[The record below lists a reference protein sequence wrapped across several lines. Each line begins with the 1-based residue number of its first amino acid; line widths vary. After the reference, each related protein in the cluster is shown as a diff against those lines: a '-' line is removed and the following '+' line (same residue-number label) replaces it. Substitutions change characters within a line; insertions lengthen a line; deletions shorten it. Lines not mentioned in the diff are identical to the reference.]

1 MRHGGD
7 LGEAI
12 AAAGESG
19 RAWLDLSTG
28 INPYS
33 YPVPP
38 LAPEVWA
45 RLPQSAALENLI
57 GAARAAY
64 GAPPHVAI
72 AAAPG
77 TQALIQLMPRLFAGE
92 SAAIVGPTYSEHGA
106 VWRRAASQVA
116 APDEARDAAILIVVN
131 PNNPDGR
138 ITPPAEVIAAARG
151 RRLTIVDEAFA
162 DCAPQA
168 SVVPRLG
175 DEPILVLRSFG
186 KMYGMAGLRLGF
198 ELGPERLVTRVAEAL
213 GPWAVSGPA
222 LAIGAAAL
230 RDEGWRTAMRGRLRA
245 EAEALDALLSR
256 RGLRVVGGTP
266 LFRLLEDERAWALHA
281 ALAREAVW
289 TRIFDYRREW
299 MRIGLLGADHVQ
311 RFETALAGALRSL

>member
-12 AAAGESG
+12 AAAGESS

-28 INPYS
+28 INPHA

-45 RLPQSAALENLI
+45 RLPQSAALDNLI

-64 GAPPHVAI
+64 GVPPHVAI

-77 TQALIQLMPRLFAGE
+77 TQALIQLMPRLFRGE
-92 SAAIVGPTYSEHGA
+92 SAAIVGPTYGEHGA
-106 VWRRAASQVA
+106 VWEHAARQVA
-116 APDEARDAAILIVVN
+116 APDEAGDAAILIVVN

-138 ITPPAEVIAAARG
+138 ITAPAEVTAAARG

-162 DCAPQA
+162 DCAPHA
-168 SVVPRLG
+168 SVIPQLG

-186 KMYGMAGLRLGF
+186 KMYGLAGLRLGF
-198 ELGPERLVTRVAEAL
+198 VLGLKRLVAPVAEAL

-230 RDEGWRTAMRGRLRA
+230 RDEDWRTAMRGRLRA

-256 RGLRVVGGTP
+256 RGLRVVGGSP
-266 LFRLLEDERAWALHA
+266 LFRLVEDERAWALHA

-289 TRIFDYRREW
+289 TRIFDYRRDW
-299 MRIGLLGADHVQ
+299 MRIGLPGADHVQ
-311 RFETALAGALRSL
+311 RFEAALARALRSL